1 MNPQTITTEEL
12 LALTKSADLLRQ
24 TAEQA
29 LRCDSLAR
37 ELHNVRNDR
46 DHLAGILEKVARVF
60 DDPDE
65 GPSDFHQL
73 PQAVEG
79 LRLKC
84 ESLKGEVVTAGN
96 HAACRLNVLKDI
108 HRILGTDG
116 LSNEA
121 NTLTGVPS
129 QLARLPKRIGQLLA
143 DVTTWRGRYNMM
155 IAENGELVREM
166 DERVGDL
173 VRENETLARNMPP
186 EPPSFHET
194 AIHEMQDRIVR
205 KTAEAW
211 LQDAPYRR
219 TFQKPHQP
227 PPLME
232 ETPVVMTYD
241 PVCFRTTKILGQ
253 AWCKTDRATNSAIR
267 FNMHNDCIV
276 LCDVHQDTTTGALT
290 YVPVSVDELPQV
302 TNAAAS

>member
-1 MNPQTITTEEL
+1 MTQTITPDEL
-12 LALTKSADLLRQ
+12 VSLNRTMASLYQA
-24 TAEQA
+24 AERLEA
-29 LRCDSLAR
+29 A
-37 ELHNVRNDR
+37 EMDR
-46 DHLAGILEKVARVF
+46 DHLASTLEKVARVF

-65 GPSDFHQL
+65 GPEDFHQL

-84 ESLKGEVVTAGN
+84 VTAGN
-96 HAACRLNVLKDI
+96 HAACRLNVLKGI
-108 HRILGTDG
+108 YHILGSDG
-116 LSNEA
+116 GPTGENV
-121 NTLTGVPS
+121 LTGVPLE
-129 QLARLPKRIGQLLA
+129 LARLPKQIGQLLA

-155 IAENGELVREM
+155 IAENGELVRENAAVK
-166 DERVGDL
+166 DAHHAIWKRLQL
-173 VRENETLARNMPP
+173 VEGENETLARNMPP

-211 LQDAPYRR
+211 LQDAP
-219 TFQKPHQP
+219 PADAAAP
-227 PPLME
+227 EPPLME

-241 PVCFRTTKILGQ
+241 PACFRTTKVIGQ

-276 LCDVHQDTTTGALT
+276 LCDVHRDTTTGALT
-290 YVPVSVDELPQV
+290 YRPLAMEDLPIVQ
-302 TNAAAS
+302 

>member
-1 MNPQTITTEEL
+1 MNPQTSTTEEL
-12 LALTKSADLLRQ
+12 LALSKSADPLRQ

-29 LRCDSLAR
+29 FRCDSLAR
-37 ELHNVRNDR
+37 ELHDVRNDR
-46 DHLAGILEKVARVF
+46 DHLTGILEKVAHVF

-65 GPSDFHQL
+65 GPKDFHQL

-96 HAACRLNVLKDI
+96 HAACRLNVLRDI

-121 NTLTGVPS
+121 NALTGVLS
-129 QLARLPKRIGQLLA
+129 QLARLPKRIEQLLA

-155 IAENGELVREM
+155 IAENDKEVCKNGDLVRENGDLVREVSDLRATLARM
-166 DERVGDL
+166 DKRVGDL
-173 VRENETLARNMPP
+173 VRENETLARNAPP
-186 EPPSFHET
+186 
-194 AIHEMQDRIVR
+194 
-205 KTAEAW
+205 K
-211 LQDAPYRR
+211 
-219 TFQKPHQP
+219 

-232 ETPVVMTYD
+232 KVTNVDPVVMTYD
-241 PVCFRTTKILGQ
+241 PACFRTTKHLGQ
-253 AWCKTDRATNSAIR
+253 AWCKTDCATNTALR

>member
-1 MNPQTITTEEL
+1 MNPPITPDELVSLNRTMASLYQAAERLEATE
-12 LALTKSADLLRQ
+12 
-24 TAEQA
+24 
-29 LRCDSLAR
+29 
-37 ELHNVRNDR
+37 NDR
-46 DHLAGILEKVARVF
+46 DHLASTLEKVARVF

-65 GPSDFHQL
+65 GPEDFADL

-84 ESLKGEVVTAGN
+84 VTAGN
-96 HAACRLNVLKDI
+96 HAARRLNVLEGI
-108 HRILGTDG
+108 YYILGSDG
-116 LSNEA
+116 GPTGA
-121 NTLTGVPS
+121 NVITGVPLE
-129 QLARLPKRIGQLLA
+129 LARLPKQIGQLLA

-211 LQDAPYRR
+211 LQDAPPAD
-219 TFQKPHQP
+219 TAAPEP
-227 PPLME
+227 PA
-232 ETPVVMTYD
+232 ETPVVVTYD
-241 PVCFRTTKILGQ
+241 PACFRTTKVIGQ

-276 LCDVHQDTTTGALT
+276 LCDVHRDTTTGALT
-290 YVPVSVDELPQV
+290 YRPVAVKDLPIVQ
-302 TNAAAS
+302 

>member
-1 MNPQTITTEEL
+1 MTQTITTEEL

-46 DHLAGILEKVARVF
+46 DHLAGILEKVAHVF
-60 DDPDE
+60 DDLDE
-65 GPSDFHQL
+65 GPEDFHQL

-96 HAACRLNVLKDI
+96 HAACRLSVLKGIYHILGSDGGPTGENVL
-108 HRILGTDG
+108 
-116 LSNEA
+116 S
-121 NTLTGVPS
+121 GVPLE
-129 QLARLPKRIGQLLA
+129 LARLPKQIGQLLA

-211 LQDAPYRR
+211 LQDAP
-219 TFQKPHQP
+219 PADMAAP
-227 PPLME
+227 EPPLME

-241 PVCFRTTKILGQ
+241 PACFRTTEILGQ

-276 LCDVHQDTTTGALT
+276 LCDVHRDTTTGALT
-290 YVPVSVDELPQV
+290 YRPLAMEDLPIVQ
-302 TNAAAS
+302 